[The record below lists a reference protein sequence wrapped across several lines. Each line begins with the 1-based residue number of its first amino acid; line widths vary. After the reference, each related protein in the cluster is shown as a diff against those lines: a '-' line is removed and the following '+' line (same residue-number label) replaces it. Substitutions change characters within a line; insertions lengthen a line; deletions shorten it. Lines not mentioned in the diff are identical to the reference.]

1 MSLTVGDLRVE
12 LDARMRAFDDGLR
25 RAEARIGSFERTAG
39 RSAAGV
45 SSSFSGL
52 GRAIAPIGGLLAGLG
67 GSIALVSIAKSA
79 IEASAAME
87 GYEVRLRALL
97 GSQGAANEALETFV
111 GLSSETPFALNQ
123 IVEGATT
130 LASVSLGN
138 RESLEELTQ
147 VAANLAAV
155 TGLSFQDA
163 AGNLQR
169 ALSAGI
175 ASADLFRTKGVT
187 RLVESVAG
195 IPDATKLSLEE
206 TRAAFVKVFG
216 KGGDFGTA
224 AKDLSLTLAG
234 ALSNIGDASL
244 RLRTSLGDA
253 LSPTTVAIANE
264 VIIPAFNALTE
275 AIDGSSTSLA
285 FWFADGAA
293 TFILQL
299 GEATEEI
306 AEFLSTMAS
315 VGLSVRNFGKVILI
329 LVDGFQVFFGA
340 VENGFAA
347 VKVGALSL
355 LIALV
360 KIEESLD
367 TLDEGFKATEKQS
380 TSYLQD
386 RAAELQATMH
396 RTSEA
401 IQAAQAG
408 GLKADAQLY
417 EQQLKSLAKQRER
430 VVAELTKRGAS
441 ATPKGAEKFS
451 DTLEREFDQAL
462 LASGKKSKEFADTV
476 TENLVSINERMG
488 EIFTKEGFGDDATVE
503 FLRDVGTNA
512 KASAERVRQLGAEL
526 ASAQAARRSEKD
538 DGSNPFARS
547 GAPAVDAAAAQA
559 QAKGLSEIEKMLGR
573 IRREEL
579 ERIDPL
585 LAQIDQIDEQISKT
599 NELALAKEDE
609 AKREAALAVLTARR
623 AELVERLNSAN
634 AGTVD
639 LELQLEEVLAQAT
652 QLDADRAREIREAVA
667 ARREEATGAEG
678 VNEAIRAGIEDAAR
692 FVEEE
697 AGSSLGKRMGETIHY
712 GIEDGLRA
720 AMHGEGF
727 GFAELLGS
735 VTEDFMIQAFE
746 RSTVAAQTLF
756 GDMLD
761 GLVSGLGD
769 SLASVFG
776 EGGLAGFFGG
786 KEAFGDLMSG
796 VLGLGTGLLQASLR
810 DAEVSSTAGSV
821 RSAVSST
828 QAVRGVVAGPTQ
840 IAIAEV
846 DRAIADAFVE
856 TNSILRRGNAILV
869 GIERNT
875 RGGGAP
881 SEPAARILATES
893 ESLI

>member
-175 ASADLFRTKGVT
+175 ASADLFRERGV
-187 RLVESVAG
+187 RQLLESITG
-195 IPDATKLSLEE
+195 IPDVTKLSLEE

-216 KGGDFGTA
+216 KGGEFGTA
-224 AKDLSLTLAG
+224 AKDLSITLGG
-234 ALSNIGDASL
+234 ALSNIGDAAF
-244 RLRTSLGDA
+244 RLSKEIGDVLGP
-253 LSPTTVAIANE
+253 STVAIARE
-264 VIIPAFNALTE
+264 VIIPAFDALTSK
-275 AIDGSSTSLA
+275 IDGSSKALGTG
-285 FWFADGAA
+285 FADGAA
-293 TFILQL
+293 IFIIQV
-299 GEATEEI
+299 GEITEGI
-306 AEFLSTMAS
+306 ADFLSAMAS
-315 VGLSVRNFGKVILI
+315 VGVSVHNIGKIVVI
-329 LVDGFQVFFGA
+329 LVDSFQIFFA
-340 VENGFAA
+340 AIENGLLAIKVWGTGVVAA
-347 VKVGALSL
+347 YAKVGNALGVVS
-355 LIALV
+355 
-360 KIEESLD
+360 
-367 TLDEGFKATEKQS
+367 DET
-380 TSYLQD
+380 
-386 RAAELQATMH
+386 
-396 RTSEA
+396 
-401 IQAAQAG
+401 
-408 GLKADAQLY
+408 
-417 EQQLKSLAKQRER
+417 
-430 VVAELTKRGAS
+430 VAELTGA
-441 ATPKGAEKFS
+441 
-451 DTLEREFDQAL
+451 FDQAL

-476 TENLVSINERMG
+476 TENLPSIYDRSVELLS
-488 EIFTKEGFGDDATVE
+488 KEGFGDDATVA
-503 FLRDVGTNA
+503 FLRNIGETA
-512 KASAERVRQLGAEL
+512 KGSADRVRQLALEL
-526 ASAQAARRSEKD
+526 ASAQQKRKSEKD